1 MSINK
6 SIVEFKQLIESE
18 IGDFFAGLDQPGEPI
33 NAEEMQKVLNSRI
46 QNIFEEAGKTWFLF
60 PSKDL
65 VWMTREEFSHYT
77 AIQKMKPVNLDFI
90 REFALREMQ
99 RSKKAMNSSFY
110 IGDDA
115 GGHFFKVDALEWALL
130 ARGLQ
135 REINKLG
142 GL

>member
-46 QNIFEEAGKTWFLF
+46 KNIFEEAGKKWFLF
-60 PSKDL
+60 SSKDL
-65 VWMTREEFSHYT
+65 VWMTREEFNHYT
-77 AIQKMKPVNLDFI
+77 AIQKMKTVNIDFI
-90 REFALREMQ
+90 REFALSEMQ

-135 REINKLG
+135 REINK
-142 GL
+142 